1 MDNIYQTKY
10 DEFQN
15 NLKQR
20 MFLFEVTKHC
30 GYSTFVPI
38 YKTQT
43 MLELY
48 SNVVHHFGNS
58 DRDVGILYFI
68 SDSNHQR
75 VRIPLSCQTVAD
87 FVSSN
92 ITSSPTNLTPIYKYP
107 LPVIYRLYLDD
118 ERCHQCNCSTE
129 HHR

>member
-1 MDNIYQTKY
+1 MTTENIYQTKY

-43 MLELY
+43 LLDLY
-48 SNVVHHFGNS
+48 NNVIHHFGS
-58 DRDVGILYFI
+58 DMGTLYFL
-68 SDSNHQR
+68 SASNQEHIR
-75 VRIPLSCQTVAD
+75 VPLSYQTVAD

-92 ITSSPTNLTPIYKYP
+92 ITTNPVRLVPVYNYP
-107 LPVIYRLYLDD
+107 SPVIYRLYLDD
-118 ERCHQCNCSTE
+118 GRCHQSNCSTI
-129 HHR
+129 HYR